1 MKIDKA
7 NRRDVRIQK
16 RRGGHQVDN
25 KGIFTIVEEQKKRA
39 KKIKKARKEKEIRIS
54 GEN

>member
-1 MKIDKA
+1 MKLEKCI
-7 NRRDVRIQK
+7 RRDREIQK

-39 KKIKKARKEKEIRIS
+39 KKIKKERKDKESRIS

>member
-1 MKIDKA
+1 MKIQKA
-7 NRRDVRIQK
+7 IRRDRDIQR

-25 KGIFTIVEEQKKRA
+25 KGIFIVLEEQKKKA
-39 KKIKKARKEKEIRIS
+39 KKIKKERKEKEIRIS